1 MEQQNQKNEVVIVGM
16 ARTAI
21 GNFMGGLSNF
31 SAVEL
36 GVFAA
41 REAMRKGNVKPEDID
56 EVTAGMVYKAGA
68 KANPARQ
75 IQLTLGIPFTAGAT
89 TIDQQCASG
98 MRALE
103 VACQQILLGKTQAA
117 LVCGIESM
125 SNVPFLDLNTR
136 KGVRMGAFKLEDGL
150 LYDAL
155 HDVFLG
161 EHMAITAENVAEAYK
176 ISREDQDEM
185 ARVSNER
192 ALAAIQAGKFKEQI
206 VPIEVTTRKGTTVFD
221 TDEHPRETTMDTLS
235 KMKTAFKKDGTITAG
250 NASSVSDGASAMVIM
265 SRARAE
271 ELGLK
276 PLAVIRSTA
285 TVGVEP
291 KVMGIGPIYAIP
303 KAAEF
308 AGMELGE
315 IEYYEINEAFAAQ
328 ALAVIRE
335 LDLSMDNVNANGSG
349 ISLGHPVGSTGL
361 RLVIAAYYE
370 LVERDQKIGCGSLCA
385 GGGPAMAV
393 IIERI

>member
-1 MEQQNQKNEVVIVGM
+1 MNRSSDVVIVGM

-21 GNFMGGLSNF
+21 GNFMGSLAGF

-56 EVTAGMVYKAGA
+56 EVTTGMVYKAGA

-75 IQLTLGIPFTAGAT
+75 IQLTLGIPVSAAAT

-161 EHMAITAENVAEAYK
+161 EHMAITAENVAEEFK

-192 ALAAIQAGKFKEQI
+192 ALAAIQSGKFKEQI
-206 VPIEVTTRKGTTVFD
+206 VPIEIKSRKGTTVFD
-221 TDEHPRETTMDTLS
+221 TDEHPRETTMETLS
-235 KMKTAFKKDGTITAG
+235 KMRTAFKKDGTITAG

-276 PLAVIRSTA
+276 PLAVVRSTA
-285 TVGVEP
+285 TVGVDP
-291 KVMGIGPIYAIP
+291 KVMGIGPIFAIP
-303 KAAEF
+303 KAAQY

-328 ALAVIRE
+328 ALAVVRE
-335 LDLSMDNVNANGSG
+335 LDLSMDNVNVNGSG

-370 LVERDQKIGCGSLCA
+370 LIERNQKIGCGSLCA

-393 IIERI
+393 IIERL

>member
-21 GNFMGGLSNF
+21 GNFMGTLSNF

-75 IQLTLGIPFTAGAT
+75 IQLTLGIPFSAGAT

-206 VPIEVTTRKGTTVFD
+206 VPIEVKTRKGTTIFD

-250 NASSVSDGASAMVIM
+250 NASSVSDGASAMVVM
-265 SRARAE
+265 SRGRAE

-291 KVMGIGPIYAIP
+291 RVMGIGPIYAIP

-393 IIERI
+393 IIERL